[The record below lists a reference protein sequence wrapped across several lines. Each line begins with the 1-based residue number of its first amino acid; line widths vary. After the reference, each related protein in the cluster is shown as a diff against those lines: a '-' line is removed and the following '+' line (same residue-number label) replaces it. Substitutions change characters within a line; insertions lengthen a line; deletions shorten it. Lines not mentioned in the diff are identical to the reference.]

1 MHSVMSAI
9 LTMKGPICTALV
21 VQKNGPQLLRNTSK
35 KQFIAASTKL
45 EEAGLGKLITSGGTK
60 GPAIFVK
67 LQPDSIENLDELLSS
82 YCTFDHY
89 VCKYYLPLP
98 SCIKAATRTE
108 LVHKGLLA
116 AKYM

>member
-21 VQKNGPQLLRNTSK
+21 VQKNGPQLLRNTNK

-45 EEAGLGKLITSGGTK
+45 EEAGLGKLVHLGGAK
-60 GPAIFVK
+60 SHAIFVK
-67 LQPDSIENLDELLSS
+67 PEPDSVKNLEELLSS
-82 YCTFDHY
+82 YCTYEHY

-98 SCIKAATRTE
+98 SCIKAATRTK
-108 LVHKGLLA
+108 LVHAGLLA
-116 AKYM
+116 AKYL